1 MPIRNSPQRA
11 RRDWVN
17 DVVDFANLT
26 GASAIRDSDL
36 HRHSLSYQ
44 ENLAF
49 GKLKSLEDFDN
60 VDWSNLS
67 DAEFKTNKAA
77 LFRSRKKLEWSM
89 SPNGSSY
96 GFAPN
101 QIRINDA
108 DESQR
113 RLRKLLD
120 ALAEAEW
127 LTREIEQEMEATIH
141 DLRLAGSVTK
151 PIITITSLDQWWGF
165 PIHSWRHELVGR
177 VRTCG
182 WRKCSNYFVGWN
194 KGQMKHFCSPA
205 HQNAEA
211 QQRRRD
217 LKKCE
222 EAAKKA
228 KAAYMRKKRNR
239 PGLGGAI

>member
-11 RRDWVN
+11 RRDWVD
-17 DVVDFANLT
+17 DVVGFANLT
-26 GASAIRDSDL
+26 EPSAIRDPDL
-36 HRHSLSYQ
+36 RRHSLSYQ

-49 GKLKSLEDFDN
+49 GEPKSLEDFDN
-60 VDWSNLS
+60 LDWSNLPE
-67 DAEFKTNKAA
+67 AEFETSKAA
-77 LFRSRKKLEWSM
+77 LFRSLEKPEWSM
-89 SPNGSSY
+89 PPNGSSY
-96 GFAPN
+96 WFAPN
-101 QIRINDA
+101 QIRIDDA
-108 DESQR
+108 DESQD

-120 ALAEAEW
+120 ALTEAER
-127 LTREIEQEMEATIH
+127 LTREIEEAMEVTTH

-194 KGQMKHFCSPA
+194 KGQMRHFCSPA

-217 LKKCE
+217 LKKR
-222 EAAKKA
+222 KK
-228 KAAYMRKKRNR
+228 AYMRKKRNT